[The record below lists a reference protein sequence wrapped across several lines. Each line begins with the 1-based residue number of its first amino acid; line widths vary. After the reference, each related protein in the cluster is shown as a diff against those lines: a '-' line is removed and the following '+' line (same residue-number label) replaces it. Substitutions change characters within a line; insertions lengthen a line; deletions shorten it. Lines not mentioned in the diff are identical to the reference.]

1 MVLETRVLRYIF
13 RSKREELTGYWKK
26 WHCERLY
33 ELYFT
38 SIISRM
44 IKMKKGL
51 DEACGAYGVKERCI
65 QGLVG
70 KPEGETTWKNYSSM
84 RV

>member
-1 MVLETRVLRYIF
+1 
-13 RSKREELTGYWKK
+13 
-26 WHCERLY
+26 
-33 ELYFT
+33 
-38 SIISRM
+38 M